1 GRRTAIDGR
10 LSDGR
15 PGRSTTVSSQNRRVA
30 CARAGSVMT
39 DFPLLMRSSI
49 EETGSSPDDSVVSA
63 QQYKSYDREH
73 RTERNE
79 TLIRPR
85 VVILTN
91 IPAPYR
97 VHQFTQLASS
107 NRYDYLV
114 YFCSPSEPNRQWR
127 QPESYGFRH
136 EILNARP
143 HTFLGGY
150 SYFVPGFLL

>member
-1 GRRTAIDGR
+1 
-10 LSDGR
+10 
-15 PGRSTTVSSQNRRVA
+15 
-30 CARAGSVMT
+30 MT

-63 QQYKSYDREH
+63 QQYESYDREH

-97 VHQFTQLASS
+97 VHQFTWSISAPRVSRTDS
-107 NRYDYLV
+107 GG
-114 YFCSPSEPNRQWR
+114 SPSLTD
-127 QPESYGFRH
+127 SGMK
-136 EILNARP
+136 
-143 HTFLGGY
+143 
-150 SYFVPGFLL
+150 S